1 MLPIA
6 RTPTTLVIGFLGAG
20 KTTLINRLL
29 RQKQQANWAILV
41 NEFGKIGIDGK
52 LFDGDDTVAIKEVSG
67 GCICCTSQLPL
78 HIALAQLLATHR
90 PDHLIIEPTGLA
102 HADELIE
109 QLGTPR
115 WQASIQLHAIICTLN
130 AAQWQQENYRT
141 DDSYQAHV
149 KCADIIVINR
159 TDIISDEEKIAL
171 DAWLNAINPTAQIL
185 VSDDISTSTLAQC
198 LHAPHH
204 QRTPKNKTS
213 LVLSSTRLTHTP
225 QPTANAT
232 DNTAP
237 PYRYHEMMAGL
248 MIGGWR
254 LPASW
259 VFRGYELQKWLLNL
273 PNYARIKGVV
283 HTDEGWLRL
292 NITPQSVSISDTQAQ
307 DDSRLELILHKN
319 LAWDDIDQ
327 ALMELIVLAK

>member
-1 MLPIA
+1 MLPMI

-29 RQKQQANWAILV
+29 SQKRQANWAILV

-52 LFDGDDTVAIKEVSG
+52 LFDGDDKVAIKEVSG

-78 HIALAQLLATHR
+78 QVALAQLLADHT

-109 QLGTPR
+109 QLDTPH
-115 WQASIQLHAIICTLN
+115 WQAGIQLNAIICVLN
-130 AAQWQQENYRT
+130 AAQWQQENHRAN
-141 DDSYQAHV
+141 DGYQAHV
-149 KCADIIVINR
+149 KCADIIVINH
-159 TDIISDEEKIAL
+159 TDIISDAEKVAL

-185 VSDDISTSTLAQC
+185 VSDDINASTLAQC
-198 LHAPHH
+198 LHAPHQH
-204 QRTPKNKTS
+204 RTPRNKTP
-213 LVLSSTRLTHTP
+213 LVLSSTHLIHTP
-225 QPTANAT
+225 KPTASPT
-232 DNTAP
+232 DDTTP
-237 PYRYHEMMAGL
+237 PYRYHETMAGL

-259 VFRGYELQKWLLNL
+259 VFGGYELQKWLLSL

-292 NITPQSVSISDTQAQ
+292 NITPQSVSISDAQAQ

-319 LAWDDIDQ
+319 LAWDDMDQ
-327 ALMELIVLAK
+327 ALMNLLI